1 MLSKGPHISIDSA
14 SLVPRI
20 LRISEKEFAEWPEAV
35 RTLTQNI
42 AEELFLVR
50 YNPFVASETVRRS
63 VRERFEQARRGL
75 AHHYATSIGEGI
87 TMFWSAHEG
96 DMAFKKELIGKLSE
110 FLPAEC
116 IDTRRAALVEN
127 ATDAT
132 DLRLELPLLVLTPET
147 PEQAGRVVRLAN
159 EMQFALIP
167 RGGGSG
173 LTGGAIP
180 ARKRSVVL
188 SLTKLTKIR
197 EVDAENLTLTAE
209 AGVLTIDAI
218 NAAAQKGLLFSV
230 DPASKTASSIG
241 GNVAENAGGPLC
253 FEYGTTI
260 DNILSYRMVTPT
272 GELIEICRKD
282 HPRHKIMPE
291 ETAAFEV
298 RDLSGGLRSLV
309 KIGGED
315 LRLPGLGKDVTNKA
329 LSGLPGVQKEGTDG
343 IILDATF
350 ILHPKLEHFRVMV
363 LEFFGRSMENSMLV
377 INDLVA
383 LRNDIRR
390 RGDLVKITA
399 LEEFNAKYVQAIEYR
414 KKSSAYEGE
423 PISVLILQLDSND
436 ASALDE
442 AVRNVERICQSYDGV
457 DVFTAKDEHEA
468 EIFWEDRHKLSA
480 IAKRTSGFKINE
492 DVVIPLRAIPDFAL
506 YLERLN
512 QEYMARAYRAALK
525 AAEDLPGL
533 PEGDDRITKEL
544 AHAARIIQGEIP
556 TGDLSDEEIR
566 MHAALFFSDLI
577 ESLPTQAEKIL
588 GIERYMGAS
597 AICVASHMHAGDGNW
612 HVNIPVNSND
622 PVMLHNAETVA
633 ALVMGKAVEVGGAV
647 TGEHGIGITK
657 IAFLSEARLQEF
669 REFKQLVDPRN
680 IFNPAKLTQRDLPV
694 SPFTFSFN
702 RLIQDI
708 RGSGLA
714 DKERLISLLTN
725 VQVCTRCGKCKQHC
739 PMHLPEHSL
748 VQHPRNKN
756 LVLGALIE
764 AIYYSQVNQGRPD
777 PLLLAELRQL
787 VEHCTGCG
795 KCVAVCPVKIVSP
808 EVALTLRGFLE
819 EEGAGGHPLKSRVLH
834 MVAKNPAKR
843 VPLAAKAASLG
854 QGVQNKM
861 VRLLPTAWRNRFV
874 NPLFKA
880 QGPKPGFRNLAE
892 TLHLSRGS
900 LFVPEGHVR
909 GTVLYF
915 PGCGGGVF
923 YRNIGLAGTALTLAA
938 GYAVLLPP
946 EHLCC
951 GYPLLAAGAHD
962 AFAENQ
968 DRNITRLK
976 QMAAGAAERGF
987 PVGRVLT
994 ACGSCRDGMER
1005 HFIPQVF
1012 PAVEGKKVELSDVAW
1027 FLMQALPPAARHDA
1041 ASAYGM
1047 GRAASCALGKNGN
1060 GRKSGNGEI
1069 REILYHSPCHAEV
1082 PGMHKVKA
1090 GKLYA
1095 SAIAEHLGPAVR
1107 VGSGCCGES
1116 GLGAMTSPAIYNKIR
1131 NAKAA
1136 RLEKDLAGLEANA
1149 PVIVGCPSCKMGITR
1164 ILLQQDKR
1172 RRVLHLLEF
1181 AAERLIG
1188 PNWRK
1193 KCAKLL
1199 GGAPEREGLRRVD
1212 MALLPDLQLSEAE
1225 SRESDDEQS

>member
-20 LRISEKEFAEWPEAV
+20 LRISDKEFAEWPEAV
-35 RTLTQNI
+35 RALTLAI

-50 YNPFVASETVRRS
+50 YNPFIDADTVKRS
-63 VRERFEQARRGL
+63 VHERFEQARRGL

-87 TMFWSAHEG
+87 TMFWSAHES
-96 DMAFKKELIGKLSE
+96 DMAFKKELTAKLLE
-110 FLPAEC
+110 FLPAAC
-116 IDTRRAALVEN
+116 IDSRRAALVEN

-147 PEQAGRVVRLAN
+147 PEQVSRVVRLAN
-159 EMQFALIP
+159 EMHFALIP

-180 ARKRSVVL
+180 ARKRSVIL

-197 EVDAENLTLTAE
+197 EVDADNLTITAE
-209 AGVLTIDAI
+209 AGVLTINVI
-218 NAAAQKGLLFSV
+218 NAAAKKGLLFSV

-260 DNILSYRMVTPT
+260 DNIFSYRMVTPT
-272 GELIEICRKD
+272 GELIEVTRKD
-282 HPRHKIMPE
+282 HPRHKIMPD
-291 ETAAFEV
+291 ETAVFEV

-309 KIGGED
+309 KIGGEEM
-315 LRLPGLGKDVTNKA
+315 RLPGLGKDVTNKA

-343 IILDATF
+343 VILDATF
-350 ILHPKLEHFRVMV
+350 VLHPKLAHFRVMV

-377 INDLVA
+377 INDIVA

-399 LEEFNAKYVQAIEYR
+399 LEEFNAKYVQAIEYK
-414 KKSSAYEGE
+414 KKSSVYEGE

-436 ASALDE
+436 APALDE

-492 DVVIPLRAIPDFAL
+492 DVVIPMRAIPDFAL

-512 QEYMARAYRAALK
+512 QEYMARAYRTALK
-525 AAEDLPGL
+525 TAENLPGR
-533 PEGDDRITKEL
+533 PEEDNRIFEEL
-544 AHAARIIQGEIP
+544 AYAGRIIQGEIP
-556 TGDLSDEEIR
+556 TSDLSDEELR
-566 MHAALFFSDLI
+566 MHAALFFSSLVEDFPSQI
-577 ESLPTQAEKIL
+577 EEIAKIEK
-588 GIERYMGAS
+588 YMAAS

-622 PVMLHNAETVA
+622 PAMLHNAETVA
-633 ALVMGKAVEVGGAV
+633 ALVMTKAMEVGGAV

-657 IAFLSEARLQEF
+657 IAFLPEDKLVAF

-680 IFNPAKLTQRDLPV
+680 IFNPAKLTQRELPV

-708 RGSGLA
+708 RGSGLP

-725 VQVCTRCGKCKQHC
+725 VQICTRCGKCKQHC
-739 PMHLPEHSL
+739 PMHQPERSL

-756 LVLGALIE
+756 LALGALIE
-764 AIYYSQVNQGRPD
+764 AIYHSQVHQGKPD
-777 PLLLAELRQL
+777 PQLLAELRL
-787 VEHCTGCG
+787 MVEHCTGCG
-795 KCVAVCPVKIVSP
+795 KCVAVCPVKIASP

-834 MVAKNPAKR
+834 AVAKNPAKR
-843 VPLAAKAASLG
+843 VPLMGKAASLG
-854 QGVQNKM
+854 QGMQNKM
-861 VRLLPTAWRNRFV
+861 VHLLPSAWRSRFV

-880 QGPKPGFRNLAE
+880 PGPKPGFRNLTE
-892 TLHLSRGS
+892 TLHLSRGG
-900 LFVPEGHVR
+900 LFVPEGSVR

-923 YRNIGLAGTALTLAA
+923 FRSIGLAATSLLLGA

-976 QMAAGAAERGF
+976 ALVEEAAAKGYH
-987 PVGRVLT
+987 VDTVLT
-994 ACGSCRDGMER
+994 SCGSCRDGMER
-1005 HFIPQVF
+1005 HFLPHVF
-1012 PAVEGKKVELSDVAW
+1012 PKIAGQSAALSDVAW
-1027 FLMQALPPAARHDA
+1027 FLMRHLPPVGPTTNGA
-1041 ASAYGM
+1041 
-1047 GRAASCALGKNGN
+1047 GRAAPGKNGN
-1060 GRKSGNGEI
+1060 GRKSDGEEI

-1095 SAIAEHLGPAVR
+1095 SAAAEHLGLAVR
-1107 VGSGCCGES
+1107 VSPGCCGES
-1116 GLGAMTSPAIYNKIR
+1116 GLGAMTSPTIYNKIR

-1136 RLEKDLAGLEANA
+1136 QLERDLVDLDPNA
-1149 PVIVGCPSCKMGITR
+1149 PVVVGCPSCKMGITR

-1181 AAERLIG
+1181 TAERLMG
-1188 PNWRK
+1188 RNWRK
-1193 KCAKLL
+1193 KCIKLL
-1199 GGAPEREGLRRVD
+1199 AGIPAENGLRRAD
-1212 MALLPDLQLSEAE
+1212 MARIPDLQLTEVE
-1225 SRESDDEQS
+1225 SRDNDDQE